1 MKKTYV
7 TSMPNHIGAF
17 LKASRCFSALGINI
31 TRVSYNKAV
40 DSHTLFIDADGT
52 EEQLKKRKLH
62 RARVSLGCMV
72 LILAVGVVGNWYW
85 ENSDISTK
93 ISTVSAQRTKTLGE
107 ATFVDATTEAAT
119 ENSYFTQ
126 AKLDRQSSRDAALEK
141 LQKIV
146 DTADKS
152 AAAHKEAAQKI
163 AKISDGINAENKI
176 ETLVT
181 AKGVGQC
188 LAIVSTDGK
197 KVDVIVDSKDL
208 SDALILQIKEIA
220 VEQVGCDYKN
230 VTIIQSK

>member
-1 MKKTYV
+1 MKEKKQKE
-7 TSMPNHIGAF
+7 PGAEMQEV
-17 LKASRCFSALGINI
+17 L
-31 TRVSYNKAV
+31 
-40 DSHTLFIDADGT
+40 T

-188 LAIVSTDGK
+188 LEHRWQKSRRDRRQQGPV
-197 KVDVIVDSKDL
+197 
-208 SDALILQIKEIA
+208 
-220 VEQVGCDYKN
+220 
-230 VTIIQSK
+230 

>member
-1 MKKTYV
+1 MQE
-7 TSMPNHIGAF
+7 M
-17 LKASRCFSALGINI
+17 L
-31 TRVSYNKAV
+31 
-40 DSHTLFIDADGT
+40 T

-107 ATFVDATTEAAT
+107 ATFVDATTEAATTEAAT

>member
-1 MKKTYV
+1 MQEV
-7 TSMPNHIGAF
+7 
-17 LKASRCFSALGINI
+17 L
-31 TRVSYNKAV
+31 
-40 DSHTLFIDADGT
+40 T

-146 DTADKS
+146 DKS

>member
-1 MKKTYV
+1 MQEV
-7 TSMPNHIGAF
+7 
-17 LKASRCFSALGINI
+17 L
-31 TRVSYNKAV
+31 
-40 DSHTLFIDADGT
+40 T

-119 ENSYFTQ
+119 ENSY
-126 AKLDRQSSRDAALEK
+126 LDRQSRRDAALEK

-208 SDALILQIKEIA
+208 SDTLILQIKEIA

>member
-1 MKKTYV
+1 M
-7 TSMPNHIGAF
+7 
-17 LKASRCFSALGINI
+17 
-31 TRVSYNKAV
+31 
-40 DSHTLFIDADGT
+40 
-52 EEQLKKRKLH
+52 
-62 RARVSLGCMV
+62 
-72 LILAVGVVGNWYW
+72 
-85 ENSDISTK
+85 
-93 ISTVSAQRTKTLGE
+93 
-107 ATFVDATTEAAT
+107 
-119 ENSYFTQ
+119 
-126 AKLDRQSSRDAALEK
+126 
-141 LQKIV
+141 

-208 SDALILQIKEIA
+208 SEALILQIKEIA

>member
-1 MKKTYV
+1 MQEV
-7 TSMPNHIGAF
+7 
-17 LKASRCFSALGINI
+17 L
-31 TRVSYNKAV
+31 
-40 DSHTLFIDADGT
+40 T
-52 EEQLKKRKLH
+52 EDQLKKRKLH

-72 LILAVGVVGNWYW
+72 LILAVGVVGNW

-146 DTADKS
+146 DTTDKS

-208 SDALILQIKEIA
+208 SDTLILQIKEIA

-230 VTIIQSK
+230 VTIIQTK

>member
-1 MKKTYV
+1 MWMLPLRLLRRTA
-7 TSMPNHIGAF
+7 TLPRPSWID
-17 LKASRCFSALGINI
+17 
-31 TRVSYNKAV
+31 KAV
-40 DSHTLFIDADGT
+40 GTLRW
-52 EEQLKKRKLH
+52 K
-62 RARVSLGCMV
+62 
-72 LILAVGVVGNWYW
+72 
-85 ENSDISTK
+85 
-93 ISTVSAQRTKTLGE
+93 
-107 ATFVDATTEAAT
+107 
-119 ENSYFTQ
+119 
-126 AKLDRQSSRDAALEK
+126 K

-152 AAAHKEAAQKI
+152 AAAHKEAAKKI

-208 SDALILQIKEIA
+208 SDTLILQIKEIA

>member
-1 MKKTYV
+1 MKEKKKKE
-7 TSMPNHIGAF
+7 PGAEMQEV
-17 LKASRCFSALGINI
+17 L
-31 TRVSYNKAV
+31 
-40 DSHTLFIDADGT
+40 T

-188 LAIVSTDGK
+188 LAIVSYWLYAFRHAMILNRLIFQYRSLVQIVSLT
-197 KVDVIVDSKDL
+197 VDDNDCRKIFYLKPADRL
-208 SDALILQIKEIA
+208 CAEILIADHL
-220 VEQVGCDYKN
+220 
-230 VTIIQSK
+230 

>member
-1 MKKTYV
+1 MKEKKQKE
-7 TSMPNHIGAF
+7 PGAEMQEV
-17 LKASRCFSALGINI
+17 L
-31 TRVSYNKAV
+31 
-40 DSHTLFIDADGT
+40 T
-52 EEQLKKRKLH
+52 EDQLKKRKLH

-72 LILAVGVVGNWYW
+72 LILAVGVVGNW

-146 DTADKS
+146 DTTDKS

-208 SDALILQIKEIA
+208 SDTLILQIKEIA

-230 VTIIQSK
+230 VTIIQTK

>member
-1 MKKTYV
+1 MQEV
-7 TSMPNHIGAF
+7 
-17 LKASRCFSALGINI
+17 L
-31 TRVSYNKAV
+31 
-40 DSHTLFIDADGT
+40 T

-146 DTADKS
+146 
-152 AAAHKEAAQKI
+152 AAHKEAAQKI

-208 SDALILQIKEIA
+208 SDTLILQIKEIA

>member
-1 MKKTYV
+1 MQEV
-7 TSMPNHIGAF
+7 
-17 LKASRCFSALGINI
+17 L
-31 TRVSYNKAV
+31 
-40 DSHTLFIDADGT
+40 T

-107 ATFVDATTEAAT
+107 ATFVDATTEAATTEAAT

-208 SDALILQIKEIA
+208 SDTLILQIKEIA

>member
-1 MKKTYV
+1 MKEKKQKE
-7 TSMPNHIGAF
+7 PGAEMQEV
-17 LKASRCFSALGINI
+17 L
-31 TRVSYNKAV
+31 
-40 DSHTLFIDADGT
+40 T

-163 AKISDGINAENKI
+163 AKISDGIKI

-208 SDALILQIKEIA
+208 SDTLILQIKEIA

>member
-1 MKKTYV
+1 MQEV
-7 TSMPNHIGAF
+7 
-17 LKASRCFSALGINI
+17 L
-31 TRVSYNKAV
+31 
-40 DSHTLFIDADGT
+40 T

-208 SDALILQIKEIA
+208 GYNEMRGKNQRAPERKLLPFRCSACLWDLSDLCHETAHFLRGLLLHLPSGVGAA
-220 VEQVGCDYKN
+220 VSEGFC
-230 VTIIQSK
+230 SKLRFGN

>member
-1 MKKTYV
+1 MKEKKQKE
-7 TSMPNHIGAF
+7 PGAEMQEV
-17 LKASRCFSALGINI
+17 L
-31 TRVSYNKAV
+31 
-40 DSHTLFIDADGT
+40 T

-72 LILAVGVVGNWYW
+72 LILAVGVVG
-85 ENSDISTK
+85 NSDISTK

>member
-1 MKKTYV
+1 MKEKKQKE
-7 TSMPNHIGAF
+7 PGAEMQEV
-17 LKASRCFSALGINI
+17 L
-31 TRVSYNKAV
+31 
-40 DSHTLFIDADGT
+40 T

-107 ATFVDATTEAAT
+107 ATFVDAPTEAAT

-146 DTADKS
+146 DTADKG

>member
-1 MKKTYV
+1 MQEV
-7 TSMPNHIGAF
+7 
-17 LKASRCFSALGINI
+17 L
-31 TRVSYNKAV
+31 
-40 DSHTLFIDADGT
+40 T

-93 ISTVSAQRTKTLGE
+93 ISAQRTKTLGE

-197 KVDVIVDSKDL
+197 KVDVIVDCKDL

>member
-1 MKKTYV
+1 MKEKKQKE
-7 TSMPNHIGAF
+7 PGAEMQEV
-17 LKASRCFSALGINI
+17 L
-31 TRVSYNKAV
+31 
-40 DSHTLFIDADGT
+40 T

-85 ENSDISTK
+85 ENSDK

-146 DTADKS
+146 DTTDKS

>member
-1 MKKTYV
+1 MKEKKKKE
-7 TSMPNHIGAF
+7 PGAEMQEV
-17 LKASRCFSALGINI
+17 L
-31 TRVSYNKAV
+31 
-40 DSHTLFIDADGT
+40 T
-52 EEQLKKRKLH
+52 EDQLKKRKLH

-126 AKLDRQSSRDAALEK
+126 AKLDRQS
-141 LQKIV
+141 
-146 DTADKS
+146 
-152 AAAHKEAAQKI
+152 
-163 AKISDGINAENKI
+163 KISDGINAENKI

-208 SDALILQIKEIA
+208 SDTLILQIKEIA

>member
-1 MKKTYV
+1 MILYMNRRDV
-7 TSMPNHIGAF
+7 PEAEQGVLS
-17 LKASRCFSALGINI
+17 SA
-31 TRVSYNKAV
+31 V
-40 DSHTLFIDADGT
+40 IDY
-52 EEQLKKRKLH
+52 
-62 RARVSLGCMV
+62 
-72 LILAVGVVGNWYW
+72 VVGRANEYARRCRALYGRYIGVPQIHRGED
-85 ENSDISTK
+85 ENDVRAEANYAKYIVDIIRGYFLSEPVK
-93 ISTVSAQRTKTLGE
+93 YDCNDKDKKDSQAKLSLVSTVE
-107 ATFVDATTEAAT
+107 
-119 ENSYFTQ
+119 

-146 DTADKS
+146 DTSDKS

-163 AKISDGINAENKI
+163 AKISDGINAENRI

>member
-1 MKKTYV
+1 MKEKKQKE
-7 TSMPNHIGAF
+7 PGAEMQEV
-17 LKASRCFSALGINI
+17 L
-31 TRVSYNKAV
+31 
-40 DSHTLFIDADGT
+40 T

-62 RARVSLGCMV
+62 RARISLGCMV

-107 ATFVDATTEAAT
+107 ATFVDATTEAATTEAAT

>member
-1 MKKTYV
+1 MQE
-7 TSMPNHIGAF
+7 M
-17 LKASRCFSALGINI
+17 L
-31 TRVSYNKAV
+31 
-40 DSHTLFIDADGT
+40 T

-107 ATFVDATTEAAT
+107 ATFVDATTEAATTEAAT

-181 AKGVGQC
+181 AKGVWQC

>member
-1 MKKTYV
+1 MQEV
-7 TSMPNHIGAF
+7 
-17 LKASRCFSALGINI
+17 L
-31 TRVSYNKAV
+31 
-40 DSHTLFIDADGT
+40 T
-52 EEQLKKRKLH
+52 EDQLKKRKLH

-163 AKISDGINAENKI
+163 AKISELA
-176 ETLVT
+176 
-181 AKGVGQC
+181 VGDAC
-188 LAIVSTDGK
+188 TGSNPRAIDPAAMEKLFTCTYYGTE
-197 KVDVIVDSKDL
+197 VDF
-208 SDALILQIKEIA
+208 
-220 VEQVGCDYKN
+220 
-230 VTIIQSK
+230 